1 MSKIRRLA
9 VEEHSDWLSIMS
21 EPFQTLFSPIELG
34 TTEARNRI
42 VFTAHHTHLSGEVP
56 NERLAAYYESRAK
69 GGAGLI
75 IVEVAGIHPSA
86 QFASHMIMATDDA
99 CIPGYRQIAERCH
112 RHGCTVFGQLF
123 HPGRETRGK
132 IDGITPVAWAPSAL
146 PGERHHVMPRPM
158 PRRMIKEIVTGH
170 AEAAGR
176 LRSAGLDG
184 IEILAS
190 HGYLL
195 SQFLSPRINQ
205 RSDEY
210 GGSFDNRLRIVREI
224 LDAIREKIG
233 DLTLGIRLSAAAL
246 TPEGASDTEMIQV
259 CKALDTDGLVD
270 YFSLV
275 LGSSSTLGGSTHIV
289 PPMEHAPA
297 YVVPITSQVKSQ
309 VSKPVIVTGRINQPQ
324 MAEQILAADQAD
336 LCGMTRALIADP
348 LMPEKAKANRL
359 DDIRACIGCNQA
371 CSGHGLHGFPISC
384 IQYPESGR
392 EIEFPGR
399 SPAGQA
405 RRIMVVGGGPAGL
418 KAAAVAAE
426 RGHEVCLYERE
437 RQLGG
442 QVLLAQR
449 LPSRT
454 EFGGLAT
461 NLTRECELAGVRV
474 ITGTEVSATMVRSQ
488 SPDGLIIAT
497 GGTPYVPELEG
508 AAEAHVLTAWQV
520 LKGEANV
527 GASVVIADSRG
538 DWIGPALAELLAAA
552 GSRVRLCVS
561 APNPADTIQQ
571 YVRDLLV
578 ARAHGLGVEFIP
590 YARLFGLDAD
600 TVYFQHTVS
609 DEPILCEQA
618 DTLVL
623 ALGNQPVSDLEQDL
637 EDFPGDIHLADCLSP
652 RTAEEAVYEGL
663 KAGLAV

>member
-9 VEEHSDWLSIMS
+9 VAEHSDWVSIMS
-21 EPFQTLFSPIELG
+21 EQFQTLFSPIELG
-34 TTEARNRI
+34 TAEARNRI

-56 NERLAAYYESRAK
+56 SERLAAYYESRAK

-170 AEAAGR
+170 AEAAER
-176 LRSAGLDG
+176 LRGAGLDG

-210 GGSFDNRLRIVREI
+210 GGSFDNRLRVVREI

-246 TPEGASDTEMIQV
+246 TPEGASDSEMMQV
-259 CKALDTDGLVD
+259 CKVLDTDGVVD

-275 LGSSSTLGGSTHIV
+275 PRLVFYPGRLHPHRATDGTCAGFMWCPS
-289 PPMEHAPA
+289 
-297 YVVPITSQVKSQ
+297 TSQVKSQ

-324 MAEQILAADQAD
+324 MAEQILTAGQGGFVWHDR
-336 LCGMTRALIADP
+336 RAHRRSFDA
-348 LMPEKAKANRL
+348 EKAKASRL

-399 SPAGQA
+399 STARQA

-426 RGHEVCLYERE
+426 RGHEVCPL
-437 RQLGG
+437 
-442 QVLLAQR
+442 
-449 LPSRT
+449 
-454 EFGGLAT
+454 
-461 NLTRECELAGVRV
+461 
-474 ITGTEVSATMVRSQ
+474 
-488 SPDGLIIAT
+488 
-497 GGTPYVPELEG
+497 
-508 AAEAHVLTAWQV
+508 
-520 LKGEANV
+520 
-527 GASVVIADSRG
+527 
-538 DWIGPALAELLAAA
+538 
-552 GSRVRLCVS
+552 
-561 APNPADTIQQ
+561 
-571 YVRDLLV
+571 
-578 ARAHGLGVEFIP
+578 
-590 YARLFGLDAD
+590 
-600 TVYFQHTVS
+600 
-609 DEPILCEQA
+609 
-618 DTLVL
+618 
-623 ALGNQPVSDLEQDL
+623 
-637 EDFPGDIHLADCLSP
+637 
-652 RTAEEAVYEGL
+652 
-663 KAGLAV
+663 

>member
-1 MSKIRRLA
+1 MNTPTAHFSR
-9 VEEHSDWLSIMS
+9 
-21 EPFQTLFSPIELG
+21 LFSPITLG
-34 TTEARNRI
+34 CTEVRNRI
-42 VFTAHHTHLSGEVP
+42 VFTAHHTHLSGETP
-56 NERLAAYYESRAK
+56 NDRLAAYYESRAR

-75 IVEVAGIHPSA
+75 IVEVAGVHSSA

-99 CIPGYRQIAERCH
+99 CIPGYRDIAERCH
-112 RHGCTVFGQLF
+112 AQGCAVFGQLF

-132 IDGITPVAWAPSAL
+132 IDGVTPVAWGPSAL
-146 PGERHHVMPRPM
+146 PGERHHVMPRVLPG
-158 PRRMIKEIVTGH
+158 RMIKEIVAGH
-170 AEAAGR
+170 GEAAGR
-176 LRSAGLDG
+176 FRRAGLDG
-184 IEILAS
+184 VEVLAS

-205 RSDEY
+205 RTDEY
-210 GGSFDNRLRIVREI
+210 GGNFENRLRIIREI
-224 LDAIREKIG
+224 LSAIRTRIG

-246 TPEGASDTEMIQV
+246 TPEGASDQEMIDV
-259 CKALDTDGLVD
+259 CKALDQDGAAD

-289 PPMEHAPA
+289 PPMEYDPV
-297 YVVPITSQVKSQ
+297 YVVPTTSRIKAEI
-309 VSKPVIVTGRINQPQ
+309 SKPVIVTGRINQPQ
-324 MAEQILAADQAD
+324 MAEQILANRQAD
-336 LCGMTRALIADP
+336 LCGMTRAMIADP
-348 LMPEKAKANRL
+348 LMPTKARANRVE
-359 DDIRACIGCNQA
+359 DIRACIGCNQA
-371 CSGHGLHGFPISC
+371 CSGHGLHGSPISC

-392 EIEFPGR
+392 ELEFSVK
-399 SPAGQA
+399 SPVTRLQKV
-405 RRIMVVGGGPAGL
+405 MVVGGGPAGL

-426 RGHEVCLYERE
+426 RGHAVTLYERE
-437 RQLGG
+437 KQLGG

-449 LPSRT
+449 LPSRA

-461 NLTRECELAGVRV
+461 NLVRECELAGVNMV
-474 ITGTEVSATMVRSQ
+474 TGTEVSAAMIRSHT
-488 SPDGLIIAT
+488 PDALILAT
-497 GGTPYVPELEG
+497 GGVPFIPDIEG
-508 AAEAHVLTAWQV
+508 APEAHVLTAWQV

-527 GASVVIADSRG
+527 GASVVIAESKG

-578 ARAHGLGVEFIP
+578 ARAHSLGVEIIP
-590 YARLFGLDAD
+590 YARLFGVDTD

-609 DEPILCEQA
+609 DEPMLCEQT

-623 ALGNQPVSDLEQDL
+623 ALGNQSVTELEHQLDG
-637 EDFPGDIHLADCLSP
+637 FPGEVYFAGDCLSP